1 LNQKTKGTLGKLA
14 LYGAALIWGTS
25 FFLVK
30 GQMDVFPPAK
40 LLALRYTLAALLLTA
55 VFWKQVRSSGFEDVW
70 RSSVLGLILGVASL
84 FQAVGITDTTPGKNA
99 FLTAIYCVL
108 VPFLFWAVKRKR
120 PEGKGFAAAFLCL
133 IGIGLISLTQ
143 NLTIG
148 YGDSLTLVS
157 GLLYAGHIV
166 GIATLGRK
174 VDPLRSIVFQFAV
187 SAALFW
193 AVDLMT
199 PSKPLSPQPV
209 DWLVLLYLAIFPTAL
224 GFLMQLVGQK
234 FAPPTG
240 ASLILSLE
248 SVFGVLFSVLF
259 YGEVVPPRV
268 LVGFVV
274 VFAAIFLSEADIQ
287 WPLRRTVSSATPVD
301 IPEPDAL
308 AAEEEV

>member
-1 LNQKTKGTLGKLA
+1 MNAKTKGLLGKLA

-30 GQMDVFPPAK
+30 AQMDVFPPEK
-40 LLALRYTLAALLLTA
+40 LLALRYTVATLLLTA
-55 VFWKQVRSSGFEDVW
+55 AFWKKIRSSCFDDVW
-70 RSSVLGLILGVASL
+70 RSSALGVILGVASL
-84 FQAVGITDTTPGKNA
+84 MQAVGITDTTPGKNA
-99 FLTAIYCVL
+99 FLTAVYCVL
-108 VPFLFWAVKRKR
+108 VPFLFWAVRRKR

-133 IGIGLISLTQ
+133 IGIGLISLTE

-148 YGDSLTLVS
+148 YGDSLTLLS
-157 GLLYAGHIV
+157 GVLYAAHIV

-174 VDPLRSIVFQFAV
+174 IDPMRSIVFQFAV
-187 SAALFW
+187 SSALFW

-199 PSKPLSPQPV
+199 PSKPLVAQPA
-209 DWLVLLYLAIFPTAL
+209 DWLVVAYLAVFPTAI
-224 GFLMQLVGQK
+224 GFLLQLVGQK

-268 LVGFVV
+268 FFGFVV
-274 VFAAIFLSEADIQ
+274 VFAAIFLSESEIR
-287 WPLRRTVSSATPVD
+287 WPMRRLVQPAPKK
-301 IPEPDAL
+301 DAL
-308 AAEEEV
+308 AAAKEEA